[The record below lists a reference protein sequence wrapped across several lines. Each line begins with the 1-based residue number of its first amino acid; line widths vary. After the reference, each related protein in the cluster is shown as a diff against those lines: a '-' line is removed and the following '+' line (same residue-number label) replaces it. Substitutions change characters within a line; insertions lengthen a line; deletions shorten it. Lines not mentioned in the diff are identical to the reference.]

1 MSRDV
6 RSYKKARALRIEE
19 VVIACSRLT
28 VSQASPDSRL
38 FCIFGDVSL
47 MKHSGSAS
55 GFSLSKELSSLA
67 EFRLYTA
74 EKLQLLEKLVSG
86 IDGSIGSAPGA
97 PSKIDPT
104 TRFGDDH
111 DPEITRSCLHL
122 LVVSACPL
130 TIGQI
135 CAELQVNSSLSHV
148 GRTKNSENTREAN
161 YKPIETASLDT
172 GGSKSVRADSLSL
185 VCKSLHWLA
194 NLALAAPVECAGIRK
209 WTWTGG
215 ATVGNKRRRTNRNEL
230 IEKRT
235 DPHSL

>member
-148 GRTKNSENTREAN
+148 GAAVVKNG
-161 YKPIETASLDT
+161 DT
-172 GGSKSVRADSLSL
+172 VRVGDLI
-185 VCKSLHWLA
+185 
-194 NLALAAPVECAGIRK
+194 AAPEAGKLGARIHASI
-209 WTWTGG
+209 GG
-215 ATVGNKRRRTNRNEL
+215 RVTVGSDS
-230 IEKRT
+230 IVI
-235 DPHSL
+235 DA